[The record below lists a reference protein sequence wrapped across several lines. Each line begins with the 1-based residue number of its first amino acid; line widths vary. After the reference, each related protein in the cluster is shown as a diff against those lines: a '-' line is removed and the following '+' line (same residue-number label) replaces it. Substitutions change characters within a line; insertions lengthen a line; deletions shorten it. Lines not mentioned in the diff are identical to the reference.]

1 MLADCIEVLM
11 AWLMDVYSSFSQMWC
26 LPRAV
31 EYIESGKVDVK
42 GIVTHKYT
50 LEQFGEAL
58 EAIREKKCIK
68 AAVMF

>member
-1 MLADCIEVLM
+1 
-11 AWLMDVYSSFSQMWC
+11 MWC

-42 GIVTHKYT
+42 GIVTHKYS

>member
-1 MLADCIEVLM
+1 
-11 AWLMDVYSSFSQMWC
+11 MWC

-42 GIVTHKYT
+42 GIVTHKYG
-50 LEQFGEAL
+50 LEEFGEAL
-58 EAIREKKCIK
+58 QAIREKKRIK